1 MAPKTNLTFQELQT
15 ALEAD
20 GLPSAIVVDATA
32 NKVFIDVSVL
42 TGENIT
48 SLSQSGVV
56 EALYKLRKGAGAAQ
70 ETVNEGQI
78 DGERLAAFPASSFGA
93 PVDGFVSTTL
103 VSTYLI
109 PLNEQT
115 VNGPTQ

>member
-1 MAPKTNLTFQELQT
+1 MAPKTNLTFQELLT

-20 GLPSAIVVDATA
+20 GLPSAIVVDAA
-32 NKVFIDVSVL
+32 AKKVFIDVSVL

-70 ETVNEGQI
+70 QTVNENQA
-78 DGERLAAFPASSFGA
+78 DGEQLAAFPPSSFGP

-103 VSTYLI
+103 VSSFLI
-109 PLNEQT
+109 PLNEHT
-115 VNGPTQ
+115 VNGPVQ